1 MVYADDESFCRA
13 AMRAKFSE
21 MGAESRLLM
30 FSDGEQTVNY
40 FRSVVQV
47 NQSCSTVVFQPVSLL
62 ILDINMPVVNGLQ
75 AAE

>member
-1 MVYADDESFCRA
+1 MVYADDEAFNRA
-13 AMRAKFSE
+13 AMQAKFSE
-21 MGAESRLLM
+21 MGAESRLMM

-40 FRSVVQV
+40 FKSVVSV

-75 AAE
+75 AAA